1 MKSQV
6 ITAFL
11 WIMLLT
17 ACLPTATTTPDLKPA
32 TITQTDTPVP
42 EKTFTPTATD
52 SGLFEITEDHMVLQ
66 QGNTTL
72 ASLLIVKPSQ
82 ALADNHIGLW
92 YESYD
97 RYYESD
103 FVYTN
108 GFKRMRIGGLFGSN
122 QSGWPIRENTLSA
135 DVDNIISEYAENGVK
150 IVLATHM
157 GSGVMPIIDEFTQ
170 DDIDIILD
178 YTNFIATHF
187 KGRIAYYEIWN
198 EFGHT
203 EKINTYA
210 SLVEQSTELIKEIDP
225 DAKVIIGAVPGD
237 WLNEQPG
244 YGEYQRFVVSTRY
257 LNELIRITNF
267 EEVDVDG
274 ISWHPLYDNIPEDP
288 YYQEYPELVREIQ
301 EFASS
306 RGFTGEYFADEIL
319 WHTYDEPDWDNG
331 PPINQFIS
339 AKYYLRTI
347 TEHRGL
353 GVNVTINTFFQVPEM
368 AAIRNLNNMLAG
380 AEPAEIDLLLET
392 SEDVKY
398 LRSYAFSLPDGST
411 LVAFWKNGAAV
422 EKDHGVGSTLTIKN
436 FSADNA
442 IGIDV
447 VHGFRQELTTET
459 GDSDLIIRN
468 LQIKDYPILIK
479 LMGSTP

>member
-1 MKSQV
+1 MKSR
-6 ITAFL
+6 ITTTFL
-11 WIMLLT
+11 CILLLT
-17 ACLPTATTTPDLKPA
+17 GCLPTATTTPDVKPS

-42 EKTFTPTATD
+42 EKPIIPTATD
-52 SGLFEITEDHMVLQ
+52 SGLFEITENYMILQ
-66 QGNTTL
+66 QDNSTP

-82 ALADNHIGLW
+82 DLADNHIGLW

-108 GFKRMRIGGLFGSN
+108 GFKQMRIGSLFGSD
-122 QSGWPIRENTLSA
+122 QTEWPIRKNTLSA
-135 DVDNIISEYAENGVK
+135 DVDDIISEYAENGVT

-157 GSGVMPIIDEFTQ
+157 GSGVMPIIDEFSQ

-178 YTNFIATHF
+178 YVTFIATHF

-237 WLNEQPG
+237 WLNGQPG
-244 YGEYQRFVVSTRY
+244 YGEYQRFVVSMRH

-319 WHTYDEPDWDNG
+319 WHTYDEPNWDNG
-331 PPINQFIS
+331 PPVSQLIS

-380 AEPAEIDLLLET
+380 AEPTEIDLSLET
-392 SEDVKY
+392 SENVEY
-398 LRSYAFSLPDGST
+398 LRSYAFTLPDGDM
-411 LVAFWKNGAAV
+411 LVALWTNGAAV
-422 EKDHGVGSTLTIKN
+422 EQDHGVSSTLTISN

-447 VHGFRQELTTET
+447 VHGFKQELTTEAV
-459 GDSDLIIRN
+459 DSDLIIRD
-468 LQIKDYPILIK
+468 LLIKDYPILFK
-479 LMGSTP
+479 LIRSAP